1 VGYFTPIQELVATAT
16 SWNFGPWQLFWVFFY
31 AFATYGNAGFMREQV
46 CKYMCPYA
54 RFQSAMFDHDTLIV
68 TYDEKRG
75 EPRGARSKKTD
86 LVAANLGSCVDCS
99 LCVQVCPTGID
110 IRNGL
115 QYECIGCGAC
125 ADVCDTV
132 MDKLGYAKGLVRYT
146 TQNAMLNKWTTK
158 QTLQRVARPRVLIY
172 TSILMALIIAVGVSL
187 AMRIPFKVDVVRDRA
202 TLARI
207 TENGGIENIYRL
219 QVMNASEKDKTFQLS
234 VNGMQ
239 GIEIATETEVKVASA
254 QAHWVVLRVTIPYG
268 SADAGS
274 HKIVFDIKD
283 TSGTDVIHEKSVFI
297 VPR

>member
-1 VGYFTPIQELVATAT
+1 
-16 SWNFGPWQLFWVFFY
+16 
-31 AFATYGNAGFMREQV
+31 
-46 CKYMCPYA
+46 
-54 RFQSAMFDHDTLIV
+54 MFDHDTLIV
-68 TYDEKRG
+68 TYDEERG

-86 LVAANLGSCVDCS
+86 LAASNLGACVDCT

-132 MDKLGYAKGLVRYT
+132 MDKMGYAKGLVRYT
-146 TQNAMLNKWTTK
+146 TQNAMNNKWTTK
-158 QTLQRVARPRVLIY
+158 QTLLRVVRPRVLIY

-187 AMRIPFKVDVVRDRA
+187 AMRTPFKVDVVRDRA

-207 TENGGIENIYRL
+207 TENGGIENVYRL

-234 VNGMQ
+234 VSGMQ
-239 GIEIATETEVKVASA
+239 GIRIETEAQVRVTSA
-254 QAHWVVLRVTIPYG
+254 QSHWVVLRVTIPYG
-268 SADAGS
+268 SSEPGS
-274 HKIVFDIKD
+274 HKIVFDIQD
-283 TSGTDVIHEKSVFI
+283 ADGSDVIHEKSVFI

>member
-1 VGYFTPIQELVATAT
+1 
-16 SWNFGPWQLFWVFFY
+16 
-31 AFATYGNAGFMREQV
+31 M
-46 CKYMCPYA
+46 
-54 RFQSAMFDHDTLIV
+54 
-68 TYDEKRG
+68 
-75 EPRGARSKKTD
+75 
-86 LVAANLGSCVDCS
+86 DCT

-132 MDKLGYAKGLVRYT
+132 MDKMGYAKGLVRYT
-146 TQNAMLNKWTTK
+146 TQNAMNNKWTTK
-158 QTLQRVARPRVLIY
+158 QTLLRVMRPRVLIY

-187 AMRIPFKVDVVRDRA
+187 TVRTPFKVDVVRDRA

-207 TENGGIENIYRL
+207 NENGGIENIYRL

-234 VNGMQ
+234 VSGMQ
-239 GIEIATETEVKVASA
+239 EIKIATETEVNVAAA

-268 SADAGS
+268 SAEAGS

-283 TSGTDVIHEKSVFI
+283 TSGSDVIHEKSVFL

>member
-1 VGYFTPIQELVATAT
+1 
-16 SWNFGPWQLFWVFFY
+16 
-31 AFATYGNAGFMREQV
+31 
-46 CKYMCPYA
+46 
-54 RFQSAMFDHDTLIV
+54 
-68 TYDEKRG
+68 
-75 EPRGARSKKTD
+75 
-86 LVAANLGSCVDCS
+86 
-99 LCVQVCPTGID
+99 
-110 IRNGL
+110 
-115 QYECIGCGAC
+115 
-125 ADVCDTV
+125 

-239 GIEIATETEVKVASA
+239 SIEIATETEVKVASA

>member
-1 VGYFTPIQELVATAT
+1 
-16 SWNFGPWQLFWVFFY
+16 
-31 AFATYGNAGFMREQV
+31 
-46 CKYMCPYA
+46 
-54 RFQSAMFDHDTLIV
+54 MFDHDTLIV
-68 TYDEKRG
+68 TYDAERG

-146 TQNAMLNKWTTK
+146 TQNAMENKWTTK
-158 QTLQRVARPRVLIY
+158 QTLLRVLRPRVLIY

-187 AMRIPFKVDVVRDRA
+187 AMRTPFKVDVVRDRA

-219 QVMNASEKDKTFQLS
+219 QVMNASEVDKTYQVS
-234 VNGMQ
+234 VAGMK
-239 GIEIATETEVKVASA
+239 EIAIATDAQVKVAAA
-254 QAHWVVLRVTIPYG
+254 QAHWVVLSVTIPYG

-274 HKIVFDIKD
+274 HKITFDIKD
-283 TSGTDVIHEKSVFI
+283 TSGRDVVHEKSVFL